1 MNKRYYKTLGTS
13 LINCPMSHY
22 SLYPYSPAF
31 AGRIVGDVVVV
42 VVVALQVAL
51 AVAVGPQF

>member
-13 LINCPMSHY
+13 VINCPMSHY

-42 VVVALQVAL
+42 VALQVAL

>member
-1 MNKRYYKTLGTS
+1 MNKRYYKRLETS
-13 LINCPMSHY
+13 LINCQMSHY

-42 VVVALQVAL
+42 VVALQVAL